1 MSGLIRGMIDQVLK
15 NMGEDERAQ
24 SVNYVTDRMVER
36 MSNQERV
43 ELLMAILDRV
53 MSNLS
58 PAERLGLAERVSD
71 TLRGTTTAPTEAAA
85 TGDEETE
92 RVGKLF
98 EERTVAAGFLWCCHC
113 AKRNCNHGK
122 F

>member
-15 NMGEDERAQ
+15 NMGEEERAQ

-53 MSNLS
+53 MSNLD
-58 PAERLGLAERVSD
+58 AAERVALAGRVTEKLGGTSAGVADVAAPGTGANTD
-71 TLRGTTTAPTEAAA
+71 TL
-85 TGDEETE
+85 
-92 RVGKLF
+92 
-98 EERTVAAGFLWCCHC
+98 
-113 AKRNCNHGK
+113 
-122 F
+122 